1 MNFSTFLKEN
11 HLKEEELSKE
21 AVWKKAQQSLIFDI
35 VSSLLG
41 ICLSNDEIDAI
52 IKKIEKL

>member
-21 AVWKKAQQSLIFDI
+21 AVWKKAQQSLIFDT

-41 ICLSNDEIDAI
+41 ICMSNDEIDAI

>member
-21 AVWKKAQQSLIFDI
+21 AVWIKAQQFLVFNV
-35 VSSLLG
+35 VSSLIG
-41 ICLSNDEIDAI
+41 ICLSNDEINAF